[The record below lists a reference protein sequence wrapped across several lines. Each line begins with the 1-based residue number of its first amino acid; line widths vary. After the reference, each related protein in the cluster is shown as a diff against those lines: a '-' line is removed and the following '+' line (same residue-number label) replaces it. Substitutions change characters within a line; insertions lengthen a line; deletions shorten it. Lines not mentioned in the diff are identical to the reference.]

1 MQLKNLTKNPVLN
14 FLNGVPRDGVA
25 TTRLRLSAEEVK
37 KLRAAEAV
45 SHDEAIKT
53 LLGFLR
59 TPRGN

>member
-1 MQLKNLTKNPVLN
+1 MQIKNLTKNPVLN

-25 TTRLRLSAEEVK
+25 STRVRLTAEEVK
-37 KLRAAEAV
+37 ELRKAETV

-59 TPRGN
+59 APRAK

>member
-25 TTRLRLSAEEVK
+25 TTRFRLCAEEVQ
-37 KLRAAEAV
+37 KLKAAEKLG
-45 SHDEAIKT
+45 HDEAIKT

-59 TPRGN
+59 TPRG